1 MKARRFCLSIAFV
14 LFVLVSPAG
23 ATKMY
28 PTNQDFEPD
37 LGAAIP
43 AERSVRHLA
52 LWLGTGVV
60 LGLGLAFAMRYSF
73 FPNHTAR
80 SAQ

>member
-14 LFVLVSPAG
+14 LIVLVSPAG

-28 PTNQDFEPD
+28 PASHDFE
-37 LGAAIP
+37 AAIP
-43 AERSVRHLA
+43 AERPVLHLA
-52 LWLGTGVV
+52 IWLGTGVV